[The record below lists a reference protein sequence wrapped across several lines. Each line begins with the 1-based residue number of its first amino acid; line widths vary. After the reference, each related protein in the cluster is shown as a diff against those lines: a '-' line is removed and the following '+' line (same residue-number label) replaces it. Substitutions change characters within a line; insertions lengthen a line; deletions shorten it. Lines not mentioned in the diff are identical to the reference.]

1 MKITRAQ
8 FHAFVY
14 LLGLCILAG
23 SIPLSR
29 FGMSVGQLMLLGN
42 WLVEGRILEKLKRFA
57 SNRAAMVLSLL
68 FLLHVAGLFYTT
80 DFDYA
85 VKDLR
90 TKVPLALLPLLFSSM
105 PVPDRKS
112 IQRITGIYILAV
124 LLSSVIS
131 TAFLLQGYYRD
142 IREISPFVSHI
153 RLSLNVCLSII
164 LLIWYF
170 FHPPFSH
177 PRLKI
182 ILAMLVFWFIAFLY
196 YLESLSGIFIL
207 FILIVSLCIRA
218 FQLVQSRWRWLFLGL
233 AIGLPVFL
241 FLYVSLMIR
250 NYTHTEKIEF
260 SKLERFTPRMNPYEH
275 DSLNHHVVNGH
286 YLWVYVCKPELRE
299 SWNKVST
306 IPFDGKTRNGQKL
319 SDILIRYMA
328 SKGLRKDLDGFKA
341 LTPDDIRRVEN
352 GVTDASNS
360 EGPRILGR
368 LRAICWEIQN
378 YKITGDPSGHS
389 VTMRFEY
396 WKASLGIIRHAPM
409 GVGTGD
415 MNEAFA
421 EQYKRMNSEL
431 KPEWQRRSHNQF
443 LSVTVGFGIIGLL
456 IFLFC
461 LCYPPMH
468 LKAFRD
474 FRFSYFFLIFILS
487 MLVEDTIESQ
497 DGVTFAAFFFSFLL
511 FLSPGKKTTFATDT
525 PNP

>member
-1 MKITRAQ
+1 MKITQAQ

-42 WLVEGRILEKLKRFA
+42 WLVEGRIPEKLRRFVA
-57 SNRAAMVLSLL
+57 NRAAVVLSLL

-85 VKDLR
+85 IKDLR

-105 PVPDRKS
+105 PVPDRKK
-112 IQRITGIYILAV
+112 IELITGIYILAV
-124 LLSSVIS
+124 LLSSVLS
-131 TAFLLQGYYRD
+131 TIYLLQGYYQD

-164 LLIWYF
+164 LLIWYY
-170 FHPPFSH
+170 FHPPL
-177 PRLKI
+177 PGQRIKI
-182 ILAMLVFWFIAFLY
+182 LLAGLIIWFVAFLY

-207 FILIVSLCIRA
+207 FVLIVSLLIRA
-218 FQLVQSRWRWLFLGL
+218 FQLIRSPWRWGVLGL
-233 AIGLPVFL
+233 AAGLPVFL
-241 FLYVSLMIR
+241 AIYVNLMIR
-250 NYTHTEKIEF
+250 NYIHTPKIEF
-260 SKLERFTPRMNPYEH
+260 SNLEKFTPRMNPYEH

-286 YLWVYVCKPELRE
+286 YLWVYVCQPELRE
-299 SWNKVST
+299 CWNKVSA
-306 IPFDGKTRNGQKL
+306 IPYDGKTRNGQKL

-328 SKGLRKDLDGFKA
+328 SKGLRKDFDGFQS
-341 LTPDDIRRVEN
+341 LTDEDIRQVEN
-352 GVTDASNS
+352 GETDASNN
-360 EGPRILGR
+360 EGPKILGR

-389 VTMRFEY
+389 VTMRIEY
-396 WKASLGIIRHAPM
+396 WKASLGIIRQAPM

-415 MNEAFA
+415 MNEAFR

-461 LCYPPMH
+461 LLYPPLH

-474 FRFSYFFLIFILS
+474 FRFAYFFLIFILS

-497 DGVTFAAFFFSFLL
+497 DGVTFAAFFFCFLL
-511 FLSPGKKTTFATDT
+511 FLSPGKKTTFVSDSST
-525 PNP
+525 P